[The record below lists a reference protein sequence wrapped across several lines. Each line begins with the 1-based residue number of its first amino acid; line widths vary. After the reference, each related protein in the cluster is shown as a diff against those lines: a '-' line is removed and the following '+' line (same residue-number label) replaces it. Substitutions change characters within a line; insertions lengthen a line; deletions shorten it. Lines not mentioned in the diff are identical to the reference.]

1 MSLFITPQGEYP
13 RHIGDLLLAHSDWV
27 EGTSLPEGWVEVAYA
42 NEIPVAEVNQVVYE
56 VAPSVIDGVLTQT
69 FASRDLTAQEIEARE
84 IRQQQ
89 ITN

>member
-13 RHIGDLLLAHSDWV
+13 RHIGDLLLASPGWV
-27 EGTSLPEGWVEVAYA
+27 EGTALPEGWVRVAYA
-42 NEIPVAEVNQVVYE
+42 NEIPVAGVNEVVYE
-56 VAPSVIDGVLTQT
+56 VAPSVINGVLTQT
-69 FASRDLTAQEIEARE
+69 FVSRDLTAEEIEARE